1 MLQYLLA
8 GGEFTGIDTDGGKA
22 PSDILYFE
30 PGSLQDGCSNGRPIA
45 TGTECEVVMAT
56 VRRRK
61 RGREKW
67 IKDTVGQ
74 VWIARIELQ
83 VFF

>member
-8 GGEFTGIDTDGGKA
+8 GGEFRGINTDGSKA
-22 PSDILYFE
+22 PSDISNFE

-56 VRRRK
+56 ARRR
-61 RGREKW
+61 
-67 IKDTVGQ
+67 
-74 VWIARIELQ
+74 
-83 VFF
+83 